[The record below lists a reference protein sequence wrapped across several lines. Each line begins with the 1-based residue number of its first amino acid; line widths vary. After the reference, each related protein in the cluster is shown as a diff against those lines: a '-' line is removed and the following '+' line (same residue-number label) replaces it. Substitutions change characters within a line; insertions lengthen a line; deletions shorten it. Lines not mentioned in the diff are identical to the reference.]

1 MSVVELRNKRFFLF
15 FASCDFEIRMLE
27 QKKLDAPGSTL
38 FKYIVR
44 EKSKSVIVIS
54 DSEDEDD
61 RRCPSN
67 SPVVQETQNTQA
79 IVPGDAS
86 DPISLLDSE
95 GEQEDVAE
103 PMEVEVFEEVD
114 TSVSAE
120 EPQDMVANND
130 NNDDD
135 DLLAQSDMMELDF
148 MSDGGM
154 SDLGAD
160 FPSAM
165 DALSTKLEGHQMIL
179 FMNETS
185 IQETL
190 VSTIKLIYFA

>member
-1 MSVVELRNKRFFLF
+1 
-15 FASCDFEIRMLE
+15 MLE
-27 QKKLDAPGSTL
+27 QKKLDAPGNTL

-67 SPVVQETQNTQA
+67 SPVVQETQNTHT
-79 IVPGDAS
+79 IVPGDAG
-86 DPISLLDSE
+86 DPISLSDSE

-114 TSVSAE
+114 VSVSAE
-120 EPQDMVANND
+120 EPQDMAT
-130 NNDDD
+130 NNDDNDGD
-135 DLLAQSDMMELDF
+135 DLLTLSDMMELDF
-148 MSDGGM
+148 MSDGGL

-165 DALSTKLEGHQMIL
+165 DVLSTKLEGHQMAL

-190 VSTIKLIYFA
+190 VSTIKLTYFAYKKKKGV